1 MKKKLLNSL
10 YIIAICAFMIV
21 LTSCINYNKKAMFC
35 IRNND
40 CDKLAMLIHDDSIN
54 VADGRLLEYACEQG
68 NISCIRLLI
77 ENGAQIT
84 RKCVDT
90 VIKKDDIALMQ
101 YMMTVQSSN
110 VVEFATSCLGY
121 VKSKE
126 MAYYLLAHGCNPYF
140 PEEEAYYMPLVI
152 ADKIAFKIYLKHVG
166 LNNIRKVHLDN
177 ILQEILDVDD
187 DPQKLEVL
195 ISEGLSPSYKL
206 YDKTLLEYAKE
217 EIPFETIYRP
227 RAPKCAKLLS
237 EL

>member
-1 MKKKLLNSL
+1 MKKNLLNSL

-40 CDKLAMLIHDDSIN
+40 CDKLAMLIHDDSID

-84 RKCVDT
+84 RECVYT
-90 VIKKDDIALMQ
+90 VIDKDDIALMR

-110 VVEFATSCLGY
+110 VVEFATSWLGF

-140 PEEEAYYMPLVI
+140 PEEEAYYMPLVT

-177 ILQEILDVDD
+177 ILQQIFVNDN
-187 DPQKLEVL
+187 PQKLEVL

-206 YDKTLLEYAKE
+206 YNKTLLEYAKE
-217 EIPFETIYRP
+217 QIPFETIYLP